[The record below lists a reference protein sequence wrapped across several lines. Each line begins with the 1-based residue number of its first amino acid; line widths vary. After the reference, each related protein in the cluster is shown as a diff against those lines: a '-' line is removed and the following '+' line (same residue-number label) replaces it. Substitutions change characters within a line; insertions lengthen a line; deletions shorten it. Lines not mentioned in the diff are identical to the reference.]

1 MIRPVRPDGR
11 IETGGT
17 FKPIP
22 RPRVVER
29 IDEAATQ
36 RISVIVAP
44 AGYGKSVALSQFLL
58 ELDEPWLRFDLRP
71 EHDTLPGVL
80 RGLAEALEEA
90 APEARRTLANAYER
104 NRASTTVGA
113 DLALWMYQHVKG
125 WRGTLAIDDLHVA
138 EKDLEVLRFFIALI
152 ERTKTHIRWIISTRS
167 TCGLPFG
174 TWLAYGDCDL
184 MIDERDLRFTTEEAK
199 QAAAAFKLGVRE
211 EELRSLLE
219 LTEGWP
225 TALSFALR
233 TSTRSVDLRNITSMT
248 REMIYQYLAEQVY
261 HSLSDEE
268 REFLEATSL
277 LSEIEIDVMAA
288 IGFDRARKLIAD
300 LRERVAFLYE
310 VRPGV
315 YRCHDLF
322 RDFVAHQLALRGE
335 ASTNRLRCVIAAAM
349 ESLARPHAALRL
361 YADAGA
367 ETSVLRL
374 IELHGFDLLATGHTD
389 LALRAIAALTEEH
402 RRDHA
407 LVLALRGIL
416 ESSIGR
422 FMEAEPLFRRSLE
435 MSTDPGLRASVSI
448 RLALLAINQGK
459 DAGAVLDA
467 VTEEKTAPRAILAE
481 ALALRSVVAARAG
494 DADLAST
501 LMDRVESEVHA
512 FEESDSLART
522 LQRIGVAAWELRQD
536 QRARL
541 ALSRSAEMANRL
553 SMHGLACLALDTLAL
568 EAWYCENDVAYALWY
583 AQQASVAAGKS
594 GDIFSMQTTAL
605 RLLAIETWRG
615 NSERMVA
622 LERQAGELRTTD
634 ASRGLYIVASHAF
647 RQAWEGRF
655 SEAHAALRALLDRV
669 PHGFDKIIAR
679 AVYGLCLSLDH
690 KFKESKEEVLTL
702 MGAIDAQDA
711 KVDGFASLA
720 LEVGQI
726 IGILSEVVAGRRTTA
741 MNLLRRRPALSSRP
755 AADAM
760 REATAELV
768 RSAGHADI
776 DGSLRAMDQYSL
788 GGYARLVE
796 AAHAAL
802 RREQEAEH
810 EGRDHRLTEAEIKVL
825 RLLAEGL
832 SPKEIALQTERSVLT
847 VQTHIKHAISK
858 LNCHGTPELLKM
870 LHRQGV
876 DALVP

>member
-125 WRGTLAIDDLHVA
+125 WRGTIAIDDLHVA

-167 TCGLPFG
+167 TGGLPFG

-459 DAGAVLDA
+459 DAGAILDA
-467 VTEEKTAPRAILAE
+467 VTEEKTAPRALLAE
-481 ALALRSVVAARAG
+481 ALALRSVVAARSG
-494 DADLAST
+494 DAELAST

-605 RLLAIETWRG
+605 RLLSIELWRG
-615 NSERMVA
+615 NPERMLA

-634 ASRGLYIVASHAF
+634 ASRGVYIVDSHAY
-647 RQAWEGRF
+647 RHAWEGRF
-655 SEAHAALRALLDRV
+655 SEACTGFESVLGRVSRAFDRAVSHAAYA
-669 PHGFDKIIAR
+669 
-679 AVYGLCLSLDH
+679 LCLSLDGRT
-690 KFKESKEEVLTL
+690 KDSKEEVPAL
-702 MGAIDAQDA
+702 MGAIDAQG
-711 KVDGFASLA
+711 VQPDGFASLA
-720 LEVGQI
+720 LEIAQML
-726 IGILSEVVAGRRTTA
+726 GILSEVVAGRRTVAST
-741 MNLLRRRPALSSRP
+741 LLRRRRP
-755 AADAM
+755 LCGRPGAEAM
-760 REATAELV
+760 RDAVAQLL
-768 RSAGHADI
+768 RNGDRADI
-776 DGSLRAMDQYSL
+776 NGSLRAMDQYSL
-788 GGYARLVE
+788 GGFARLVE

-858 LNCHGTPELLKM
+858 LNCHGTADLLKM

-876 DALVP
+876 DALTS